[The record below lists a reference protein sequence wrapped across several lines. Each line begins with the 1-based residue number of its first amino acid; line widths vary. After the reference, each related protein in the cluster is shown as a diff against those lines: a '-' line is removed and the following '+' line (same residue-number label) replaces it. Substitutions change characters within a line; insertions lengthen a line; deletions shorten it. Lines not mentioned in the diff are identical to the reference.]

1 MKWWLWVETFLIVL
15 NRDLYLNE
23 TFRIVR
29 FEIKI
34 ISLWDKKN
42 PKIMLDYSL
51 TSRIQYLDLLKQ
63 TNILTIF

>member
-15 NRDLYLNE
+15 NRDLHLNE

-42 PKIMLDYSL
+42 IKIMLDYSL
-51 TSRIQYLDLLKQ
+51 TSGIQYLDWLKQ